1 MVVVALLL
9 LLLGLPVRAHAYI
22 DPSAGSLLLQL
33 ILGGIAGGLVA
44 LRLTWKR
51 LLGLFGRRR
60 DSGAAEERDQP
71 R

>member
-9 LLLGLPVRAHAYI
+9 LLGLPALAHAYI

-33 ILGGIAGGLVA
+33 LLGGIAGVLVA
-44 LRLTWKR
+44 VRLYWKR
-51 LLGLFGRRR
+51 LTGYFGRRQ
-60 DSGAAEERDQP
+60 GASAEEHDQT

>member
-9 LLLGLPVRAHAYI
+9 LLLGVPALAHAYI

-33 ILGGIAGGLVA
+33 VLGGVAGVLVA
-44 LRLTWKR
+44 LRLYWKR
-51 LLGLFGRRR
+51 LTGLFVRRR
-60 DSGAAEERDQP
+60 GCGAAEERDQS